1 MKNIAS
7 KLNKLD
13 LHELKS
19 LRDEISREIV
29 IRENESWNS
38 KISIDEVCYDYEL
51 SITLKK
57 LGITNM
63 QQLKNNGINS
73 IPSSLVEKTL
83 WTIRTYD
90 FDKLEKKYR
99 KK

>member
-1 MKNIAS
+1 MKNISS

-13 LHELKS
+13 LHQLKS

-51 SITLKK
+51 
-57 LGITNM
+57 
-63 QQLKNNGINS
+63 
-73 IPSSLVEKTL
+73 
-83 WTIRTYD
+83 
-90 FDKLEKKYR
+90 
-99 KK
+99 